1 MRLDDRGWKDTVT
14 GSDVARKEYQEARGN
29 RKEEKAEIVDAS
41 GSAARKASKSV
52 LPVEKG

>member
-1 MRLDDRGWKDTVT
+1 MARLDGRGRRNTIT
-14 GSDVARKEYQEARGN
+14 GSNVAEGSSWKLEG
-29 RKEEKAEIVDAS
+29 KKAEIVDAS

>member
-1 MRLDDRGWKDTVT
+1 MARLDGRGRRNKIT
-14 GSDVARKEYQEARGN
+14 GSNVAEGIPRSSWKLEG
-29 RKEEKAEIVDAS
+29 KKAEIVDAS